1 MIMGFLK
8 KMFFVEVDEI
18 DFKVT
23 LACGDDAHT
32 VVKTFEVGFFVKT
45 PTQPQLNST

>member
-1 MIMGFLK
+1 MLFNTIMGFLK

-23 LACGDDAHT
+23 LAHT
-32 VVKTFEVGFFVKT
+32 VVKTFEVVFFVKT